1 MRDTATPDRPL
12 TVITVAGGVVLAVG
26 AVVLGLGLAGKL
38 GGGTLGGVLG
48 GLLTCFVGIALLTPI
63 VSRPIVGILGRA
75 LSWTAAGALG
85 RRNSARNPR
94 RTAITAAALM
104 VSIALVTG
112 ISIIFASI
120 RESTVELVDT
130 GLDADLVISS
140 DPLSGGLASIDPTS
154 LDAVR
159 KISGVET
166 VVGLSVEPGQVNGQ
180 PDVLIAV
187 DDVAAAIPMFRI
199 EKVSGSLE
207 PLAAGQ
213 TIVDDQTA
221 TEKGW
226 QLGGTISIRMGREE
240 PKPITIVGLYKRTG
254 TVSGL
259 LISPADAQAS
269 FVSKAPLRAYVGLR
283 DGTSAES
290 VLPQVREAIKDNPE
304 INVSTVDE
312 FVASAAQIFDIV
324 LVFVQL
330 LLGLAMIIAVLGIIN
345 TLALSMTER
354 TREMGLLRAVGMRRG
369 QVMWMVTVESVVIS
383 VFGALLGIAVGV
395 GLGIAVFEALRD
407 EGFTKLAFPWP
418 LMVAYVIASVF
429 VGLAAAL
436 IPAIRAARLDV
447 LKAIAYE

>member
-1 MRDTATPDRPL
+1 
-12 TVITVAGGVVLAVG
+12 
-26 AVVLGLGLAGKL
+26 
-38 GGGTLGGVLG
+38 
-48 GLLTCFVGIALLTPI
+48 
-63 VSRPIVGILGRA
+63 
-75 LSWTAAGALG
+75 
-85 RRNSARNPR
+85 
-94 RTAITAAALM
+94 
-104 VSIALVTG
+104 
-112 ISIIFASI
+112 
-120 RESTVELVDT
+120 
-130 GLDADLVISS
+130 
-140 DPLSGGLASIDPTS
+140 
-154 LDAVR
+154 
-159 KISGVET
+159 
-166 VVGLSVEPGQVNGQ
+166 
-180 PDVLIAV
+180 
-187 DDVAAAIPMFRI
+187 
-199 EKVSGSLE
+199 
-207 PLAAGQ
+207 
-213 TIVDDQTA
+213 
-221 TEKGW
+221 
-226 QLGGTISIRMGREE
+226 MGREE
-240 PKPITIVGLYKRTG
+240 AKPITIVGLYKRTA

-259 LISPADAQAS
+259 LISPADAAAS
-269 FVSKAPLRAYVGLR
+269 FVSKTPLRAYIGLD

-354 TREMGLLRAVGMRRG
+354 TREMGLLRAVGMKRG

-395 GLGIAVFEALRD
+395 GLGLAVFQALRD